1 MGQRNKEHNDA
12 DDNVDDLRGRAHLVL
27 QCLAAVDKTAEQQ
40 SRKDTA
46 DRGACRDQTDCQPVK
61 ACIFKCRQRSDSMG
75 ELPVI

>member
-46 DRGACRDQTDCQPVK
+46 DRGACRDQTASPLKPVFSN
-61 ACIFKCRQRSDSMG
+61 AASVAIPWG